1 MLDIVP
7 VFKGILTLMAV
18 LSLFYSALSVLPSY
32 EVFSYRTAVAEQG
45 AFLTLKALGEAYSY
59 AYYVEVNGNF
69 DPSKYSDE
77 TNEQWD
83 VPGYF
88 SYPAGNAVA
97 TCESVDGRIGCT
109 VWNLEGGDKNDP
121 CPTVKDYTPNP
132 DPNTMINYDPTSNE
146 VDNYFQEVEGNLSE
160 VLKNYGIDLSYTK
173 NIRVLGTLLR
183 GRVDLLERFPEG
195 NFSKRINATWNFTR
209 GTKTVPGKA
218 YCECNFGTEIN
229 TVATY
234 DMNVVLLDLK
244 GSVDGVN
251 LLDENTVFIRYF
263 TGRHVLSSQKNPIYC
278 YMVIK

>member
-59 AYYVEVNGNF
+59 AYYVEVNKNF
-69 DPSKYSDE
+69 YPSKYSDE
-77 TNEQWD
+77 TNEQWN

-88 SYPAGNAVA
+88 SYPPGNAVA
-97 TCESVDGRIGCT
+97 TCESVDGKMGCT
-109 VWNLEGGDKNDP
+109 VWNLDGGDP

-132 DPNTMINYDPTSNE
+132 DPNTMINYNPTSSE
-146 VDNYFQEVEGNLSE
+146 VDNYFQEVEGNLVE

-173 NIRVLGTLLR
+173 NIRVLGTLLQ
-183 GRVDLLERFPEG
+183 GRVDLLESFPEG
-195 NFSKRINATWNFTR
+195 NLNKRISATWTFTR
-209 GTKTVPGKA
+209 GTKTVPGEA
-218 YCECNFGTEIN
+218 YCVCNFGSRDEN
-229 TVATY
+229 VAVY

-244 GSVDGVN
+244 GTVDGVA

-263 TGRHVLSSQKNPIYC
+263 TRKHVLSSKTNPNYC
-278 YMVIK
+278 YMVIR